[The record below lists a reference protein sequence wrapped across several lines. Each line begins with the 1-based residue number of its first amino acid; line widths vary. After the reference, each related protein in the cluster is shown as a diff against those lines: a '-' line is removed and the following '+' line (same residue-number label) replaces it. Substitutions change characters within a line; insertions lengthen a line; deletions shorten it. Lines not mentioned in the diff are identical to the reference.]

1 MSPSR
6 TDLELLRLM
15 VEAPRVGVREYA
27 RRLGIARGTAQA
39 RVSRLESD
47 GVITDYRPQL
57 SPTALG
63 FPVMAYVHVHVSQGE
78 VDDVFPQL
86 ALVPELLEA
95 SSIAGDADLVCR
107 VIARDHVHLQSV
119 LQRIIGTPG
128 VQRTR
133 SEVVLERRIEP
144 RATALINSMLRDGP

>member
-1 MSPSR
+1 MPPSR
-6 TDLELLRLM
+6 ADLEILRLM
-15 VEAPRVGVREYA
+15 VRAPRVGVREYA

-39 RVSRLESD
+39 RVSRLESE

-57 SPTALG
+57 SPAALG

-78 VDDVFPQL
+78 VDQIFPQL

-95 SSIAGDADLVCR
+95 SSVAGDADLICR

-133 SEVVLERRIEP
+133 SEIVLERRIEP
-144 RATALINSMLRDGP
+144 RALALIESMLRNAP